1 MAVEMMELPPAGR
14 RRVMMD
20 ALGEIAR
27 GELIERLRL
36 DAAARIL
43 DTARQ
48 ARALAGPVQGRQDVP
63 PPEALADWD
72 AGAVTAREH
81 AESLSPAR
89 LDGLLRE
96 APRWAAA
103 LLRGT
108 VARRLAA

>member
-43 DTARQ
+43 DTARR
-48 ARALAGPVQGRQDVP
+48 ARALGGQNMPL
-63 PPEALADWD
+63 PEALAGWD
-72 AGAVTAREH
+72 AEAVTAREH
-81 AESLSPAR
+81 AESLSPVR

-108 VARRLAA
+108 AARPLAA